1 MLAVPFLLGNGGQP
15 SSASSGPSSLM
26 QSYQGSINAITGT
39 SAPLGNFPTGQGAGT
54 PGRLLPAQGTS
65 QAQTR
70 VAAPT
75 PNYSAQ
81 ALANIQSQMN
91 QLNAREGMYRGDID
105 AQYGVRR
112 AGLDVNKGQGMQNL
126 DRQRQTETRQKDMSI
141 RDLANNIR
149 NSYQAGMQRLGVQG
163 AGDSSAARMYKYALG
178 QLEGQNRG
186 QIVDNYQFNQGNID
200 LAVKQLEQNYSQ
212 KILELD
218 DWKRS
223 QVLAIAD
230 KFQVARDQLNAQ
242 RASLGAGVV
251 GQQQA
256 QLAAQTAAQ
265 LANVSATV
273 TQASQAVQDNFAQ
286 AAAELRAY
294 NQNNM
299 TPNTQFQ
306 TGPTQNE
313 ALQVANPTLYKKYN
327 E

>member
-39 SAPLGNFPTGQGAGT
+39 PAPLGNFPTGQGAGT

-163 AGDSSAARMYKYALG
+163 AGDSSATGMYKYALG

-230 KFQVARDQLNAQ
+230 KFQNARDQLNAQ
-242 RASLGAGVV
+242 IGQLGSGTVS
-251 GQQQA
+251 QQQA

-273 TQASQAVQDNFAQ
+273 TQASRAVQDNFAQ

>member
-26 QSYQGSINAITGT
+26 QSYQGSINAITGAP
-39 SAPLGNFPTGQGAGT
+39 APLGNFPTGQGAGT

-65 QAQTR
+65 QTR

-81 ALANIQSQMN
+81 ALAALDTSMN
-91 QLNAREGMYRGDID
+91 QLNSREGMYRGDID

-163 AGDSSAARMYKYALG
+163 AGDSSATGMYKYALG

-273 TQASQAVQDNFAQ
+273 TQASQAVQDDFAKT
-286 AAAELRAY
+286 AAELRAY

-299 TPNTQFQ
+299 TPNAQIQ

-313 ALQVANPTLYKKYN
+313 ALQIANPTLYKKYN

>member
-26 QSYQGSINAITGT
+26 QSYQGSINAITGAP
-39 SAPLGNFPTGQGAGT
+39 APLGNFPTGQGAGT

-65 QAQTR
+65 QTR

-81 ALANIQSQMN
+81 ALAALDTQMN
-91 QLNAREGMYRGDID
+91 QLNAREGGYYGDINN
-105 AQYGVRR
+105 QYSDRLNSIS
-112 AGLDVNKGQGMQNL
+112 ANKTTGEENL
-126 DRQRQTETRQKDMSI
+126 NRQRVTEARQKDMSI

-149 NSYQAGMQRLGVQG
+149 NSYQAGVQKLGVQG
-163 AGDSSAARMYKYALG
+163 AGDSSATGMYKYALG

-186 QIVDNYQFNQGNID
+186 QLVDNYQFNVGNID
-200 LAVKQLEQNYSQ
+200 LATTQLERDYKN
-212 KILELD
+212 KIAELD
-218 DWKRS
+218 GWKRS
-223 QVLAIAD
+223 QVFAIAD

-242 RASLGAGVV
+242 RTSLGAGVV
-251 GQQQA
+251 SQQQA
-256 QLAAQTAAQ
+256 QLAQQAAAQ

-273 TQASQAVQDNFAQ
+273 MSANQAVQDNFAK

-294 NQNNM
+294 NLNNV
-299 TPNTQFQ
+299 TPNTQFNA
-306 TGPTQNE
+306 TNGTQNQ

>member
-1 MLAVPFLLGNGGQP
+1 MLDAVIGG
-15 SSASSGPSSLM
+15 ANNAG
-26 QSYQGSINAITGT
+26 GSNYTPTNVMPVTGT
-39 SAPLGNFPTGQGAGT
+39 IGAVVAGARNALPGGGASGGGAGS
-54 PGRLLPAQGTS
+54 GAGGTGG
-65 QAQTR
+65 AGGY
-70 VAAPT
+70 VPV
-75 PNYSAQ
+75 NYSAQ

-163 AGDSSAARMYKYALG
+163 AGDSSATGMYKYALG

-230 KFQVARDQLNAQ
+230 KFQNARDQLNAQ
-242 RASLGAGVV
+242 IGQLGSGTVS
-251 GQQQA
+251 QQQA

-273 TQASQAVQDNFAQ
+273 TQASRAVQDNFAQ